1 MFGFALKASAI
12 IQLKGFNLM
21 RFKFATIA
29 IVAAASALI
38 ISGGIS
44 AADLSPADIIKAR
57 QDHLKDMGGS
67 MKAIGDQLKAGT
79 LDRTVMSDAAKKIA
93 AYSRELPKWFPKG
106 TGEEAGVKTAAK
118 AEIWSEPA
126 DFQAA
131 ADKLPP
137 EADKLVEIVATGDAA
152 AIGGQLQATGK
163 TCGGCHKSFRVPPP
177 EH

>member
-1 MFGFALKASAI
+1 
-12 IQLKGFNLM
+12 M

-29 IVAAASALI
+29 VMTAGAALMLSSGPLAAADAT
-38 ISGGIS
+38 
-44 AADLSPADIIKAR
+44 PAEIIKSR
-57 QDHLKDMGGS
+57 QEHLKDMGAS
-67 MKAIGDQLKAGT
+67 MKAIVDQVKGGT
-79 LDRTVMSDAAKKIA
+79 LDRTVMGDAAKKIA

-118 AEIWSEPA
+118 PEIWANPE

-131 ADKLPP
+131 AEKFPP

-152 AIGGQLQATGK
+152 AIGGQLQATGRA
-163 TCGGCHKSFRVPPP
+163 CGGCHKPFRVPPA